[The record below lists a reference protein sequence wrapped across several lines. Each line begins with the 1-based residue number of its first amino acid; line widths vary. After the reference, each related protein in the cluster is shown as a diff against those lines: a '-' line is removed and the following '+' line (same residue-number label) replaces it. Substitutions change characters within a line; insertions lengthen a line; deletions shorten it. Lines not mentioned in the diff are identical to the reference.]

1 MKMVK
6 KPNRN
11 INKEKN
17 ILYTGFGDVGTTTL
31 FDCKQGRISK
41 SAILIEALG
50 SVDELNAYI
59 GIIKVYADI
68 EKISLS
74 FGKKKIL
81 CSEIVEDV
89 QQVLFVIQAEL
100 GGSDI
105 KVSKKN
111 LNDIE
116 KIINLIGDVIPPIK
130 SFTMSGGSLLSA
142 ELDFAR
148 TLARRAERRI
158 IATSDEGSRNV
169 SKYTLA
175 YMNRLSS
182 LFFCFISLCKLFSI
196 YKRKTSKL

>member
-1 MKMVK
+1 MVK

-74 FGKKKIL
+74 FGKNKIL
-81 CSEIVEDV
+81 CSEIIEDV

-182 LFFCFISLCKLFSI
+182 LFFALSRYVNHFLSI
-196 YKRKTSKL
+196 KEKHPNYNK